1 MYIELLSKTCQ
12 WCGDKGVVMDIK
24 ARTYPRDLSTLSEQ
38 GALNTRNAG
47 TTIGI
52 SISGLGEVTTS
63 GTCDVRHGTSEDA
76 LHRNDLNGSVTSN
89 WSGVMAIIQQWL
101 VDSNLLQEWGEETRK
116 YAAALS
122 RVDLPCSPENVNG
135 HYCNYLRYYLKMGED
150 GLYITAMIQVTEK
163 HAVISA
169 GLRDGD
175 DKYDDNTSI
184 GLYESTITGPV
195 NTDTVKA
202 AVSKVL
208 DRLWDLSNTPLVK
221 D

>member
-1 MYIELLSKTCQ
+1 
-12 WCGDKGVVMDIK
+12 
-24 ARTYPRDLSTLSEQ
+24 
-38 GALNTRNAG
+38 
-47 TTIGI
+47 
-52 SISGLGEVTTS
+52 
-63 GTCDVRHGTSEDA
+63 
-76 LHRNDLNGSVTSN
+76 
-89 WSGVMAIIQQWL
+89 
-101 VDSNLLQEWGEETRK
+101 
-116 YAAALS
+116 
-122 RVDLPCSPENVNG
+122 
-135 HYCNYLRYYLKMGED
+135 MGED

-163 HAVISA
+163 HAVISV

-208 DRLWDLSNTPLVK
+208 DRLWDLVNAPLVK